1 MPNMQDGWF
10 SNSVISQSVNVFLFL
25 SNKETSLVWLPIQ
38 KSGSARPLPE
48 ANVWLAGF
56 AGEIEMP
63 AIRGIRAIAHQLHPC
78 LSSSLLPLTGF
89 PELRIHPLFLL
100 KGMQELYAG
109 SILSEGNFVAI
120 NAITPLY

>member
-1 MPNMQDGWF
+1 MLFHACQIKKLSLFGYQTRSLDLRDLCLKRM
-10 SNSVISQSVNVFLFL
+10 SASVC
-25 SNKETSLVWLPIQ
+25 
-38 KSGSARPLPE
+38 
-48 ANVWLAGF
+48 LAGI

-63 AIRGIRAIAHQLHPC
+63 AIRGIRAIAHQLHPS
-78 LSSSLLPLTGF
+78 LPSSLLPLTGF

-109 SILSEGNFVAI
+109 SVLSEGNFLAI

>member
-1 MPNMQDGWF
+1 MNAF
-10 SNSVISQSVNVFLFL
+10 SCL
-25 SNKETSLVWLPIQ
+25 SNKETCLATNPEVWICAT
-38 KSGSARPLPE
+38 SACSECLRLS
-48 ANVWLAGF
+48 GF

-63 AIRGIRAIAHQLHPC
+63 AIRGIRAIAHQLHP
-78 LSSSLLPLTGF
+78 SLLPLTGF

-120 NAITPLY
+120 YAITPLY